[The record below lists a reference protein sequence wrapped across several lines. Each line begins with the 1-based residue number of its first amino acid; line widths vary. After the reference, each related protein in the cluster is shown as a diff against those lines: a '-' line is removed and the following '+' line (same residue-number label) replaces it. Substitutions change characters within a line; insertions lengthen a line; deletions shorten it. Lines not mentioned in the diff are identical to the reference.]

1 MESLEGKV
9 AFITGGARGQ
19 GRSHAR
25 LLATHG
31 ANIVLFD
38 ACQSWD
44 LVSYPMASEEQLHET
59 KDMVEQAGVSC
70 LALRG
75 DVRSLSDVEGA
86 IGKAVAQFGQVDF
99 LLANAGVAAL
109 KPLVECS
116 AEEWAINV
124 DVNLTGVFNAIRA
137 VLPSMVERRSGKI
150 VATSSVGG
158 RAGGGNAASY
168 VASKWG
174 VLGLMK
180 SAAIEAGPYGI
191 TVNAVCP
198 TNVNTDMWRN
208 DMINKLFRP
217 DLEQPTFEDIEPI
230 ATQVHPLGVPH
241 IEAEDVSNAILFL
254 LSDAARYISGEVLH
268 VSAGLMARNTA

>member
-44 LVSYPMASEEQLHET
+44 PVSYPMASEEQLHET
-59 KDMVEQAGVSC
+59 KDMVEEAGVSC

-75 DVRSLSDVEGA
+75 DVRSFSDVEGA

-99 LLANAGVAAL
+99 LVANAGVAAL
-109 KPLVECS
+109 KPLIECS

-137 VLPSMVERRSGKI
+137 VLPSMVDRRSGKI
-150 VATSSVGG
+150 VATSSVAG